1 MDSDAMNM
9 IGSALISNTSICEV
23 SRLLIERE
31 PTRAA
36 SSDMWAESRRDEM
49 RVDQM
54 RVFDLFSLVEA
65 VVLHERLFTLP
76 CKPSKDLAHLS
87 LRNQLIS
94 AGVVREL
101 DTRKEHAQIANLI
114 YRSLVFPESEPVS
127 SSKNGLSNEA
137 NLRVDI
143 MKASFVRDFLGV
155 NDTKSTD
162 RGANKKSTARSQ
174 AVLALYDT
182 RDDSAR
188 ELSSYTSFPELT
200 RSLIGTVESMGSG
213 DYEDDHK
220 DLASFLREMY
230 YIVVS
235 EQYALPY
242 WPQLTR
248 LSFSKRFPNYFDAS
262 FRTKLFRRV
271 AQALKSTVTEAF
283 DDLGEQ
289 VAFIPPFSSL
299 VLERSSR
306 PEDIAASLLE
316 VRDKYRKLRQNLIE
330 LEQAR
335 RNARSIKDRKR
346 IRAKERFILEE
357 ALRVLIVRKRY
368 GLRALF
374 GTFQNL

>member
-31 PTRAA
+31 PTRAV
-36 SSDMWAESRRDEM
+36 SSDLWAESRR
-49 RVDQM
+49 DQM

-76 CKPSKDLAHLS
+76 CKPSEDLAHLS

-94 AGVVREL
+94 AGVVQEL
-101 DTRKEHAQIANLI
+101 DTRKEHAQIASLI

-127 SSKNGLSNEA
+127 SSKHGPSNEA

-143 MKASFVRDFLGV
+143 MKASFVRDFMGV
-155 NDTKSTD
+155 NETKSTD
-162 RGANKKSTARSQ
+162 RGAKKKSTAKSQ

-182 RDDSAR
+182 HDDSAR
-188 ELSSYTSFPELT
+188 QLSSYTSFPELT

-242 WPQLTR
+242 WPQFTR
-248 LSFSKRFPNYFDAS
+248 LSFSKRFPNYFDAT

-299 VLERSSR
+299 ILERSSR

-316 VRDKYRKLRQNLIE
+316 VRDKYRKLRKNLME

-335 RNARSIKDRKR
+335 RSARSIKDRKR

-357 ALRVLIVRKRY
+357 GAASFDRPK
-368 GLRALF
+368 
-374 GTFQNL
+374 T